1 MSEEKKYPK
10 VIVGA
15 FIFNDKDELF
25 LMKGTKWHG
34 KYIVPGGK
42 VEMNE
47 TLEESL
53 KREVKE
59 EINLDIEDIKLIGL
73 TDGLGLQKAYT
84 KEDNHFV
91 FVDNKAFAKDIKNIK
106 LNSEASEYKWLK
118 LEEWLKKDKAKFG
131 PYIYH
136 ILEKLKEGEDDYE
149 YKYKRALA
157 DYQNLLK
164 QTARDKEEFIKF
176 ANERLIEEILPVYDN
191 LKVSLNHAGDEEK
204 NNGWAEGIKHIVS
217 QFKNVLENIGVE
229 EIKTVGEKFDPNT
242 MEAVKQEII
251 EDPSTGSGQ
260 GKKDGMVASE
270 LSAGYKLKGKVI
282 RAARVAVFKMKHE

>member
-47 TLEESL
+47 TIEDAL

-59 EINLDIEDIKLIGL
+59 ETNLDIEDIKLIGL
-73 TDGLGLQKAYT
+73 TDGLGLDKAYT

-106 LNSEASEYKWLK
+106 LNDEASEYKWLK
-118 LEEWLKKDKAKFG
+118 LDEWLKKDKAKFG

-136 ILEKLKEGEDDYE
+136 ILEKLKDGEE
-149 YKYKRALA
+149 NFEHKYKKALA

-164 QTARDKEEFIKF
+164 RTAVEKQEFVKY
-176 ANERLIEEILPVYDN
+176 ANEQFLYEILPVYDN
-191 LKVSLNHAGDEEK
+191 LKLAVAHANVGANKTD
-204 NNGWAEGIKHIVS
+204 AVIEGVKYVLG
-217 QFKNVLENIGVE
+217 QFKNILENFGVK
-229 EIKTVGEKFDPNT
+229 EIKTVGEKFDHNT
-242 MEAVKQEII
+242 MEAI
-251 EDPSTGSGQ
+251 EKKETDDEE
-260 GKKDGMVASE
+260 KDGMVESE
-270 LSAGYKLKGKVI
+270 VMPGYVLGERVI
-282 RAARVAVFKMKHE
+282 RAARVVVFEVKHE

>member
-15 FIFNDKDELF
+15 FIFNDKGELF

-47 TLEESL
+47 TIEESL

-59 EINLDIEDIKLIGL
+59 ETNLDITDIKLIGL
-73 TDGLGLQKAYT
+73 TDGLGLQEAYT
-84 KEDNHFV
+84 KEDNHFI

-106 LNSEASEYKWLK
+106 LSDEASDYKWLK
-118 LEEWLKKDKAKFG
+118 LDEWLKKDETKFG

-136 ILEKLKEGEDDYE
+136 ILEKLKEGEDNYE

-164 QTARDKEEFIKF
+164 QTAREKEEFARY
-176 ANERLIEEILPVYDN
+176 ANEGIILEILPVYDN
-191 LKVSLNHAGDEEK
+191 LKVSLSHIGDEEK
-204 NNGWAEGIKHIVS
+204 KNGWAEGIKHIVS
-217 QFKNVLENIGVE
+217 QFKNILENIGVE
-229 EIKTVGEKFDPNT
+229 EIKTAGEKFDPNT
-242 MEAVKQEII
+242 MEAVSEEETENEKQ
-251 EDPSTGSGQ
+251 
-260 GKKDGMVASE
+260 DGMVESE

-282 RAARVAVFKMKHE
+282 RAARVAVYYHVTRNT

>member
-1 MSEEKKYPK
+1 MEKEVKYPK

-15 FIFNDKDELF
+15 FIFNDKGELF
-25 LMKGTKWHG
+25 LMKGAKWHG

-47 TLEESL
+47 TIEESL

-59 EINLDIEDIKLIGL
+59 ETNLDIEDIKLIGL
-73 TDGLGLQKAYT
+73 TDGSGLQEAYT

-106 LNSEASEYKWLK
+106 LSDEASDYKWLK
-118 LEEWLKKDKAKFG
+118 LEEWLKKDKTKFG

-136 ILEKLKEGEDDYE
+136 ILEKLKEGDADYE

-157 DYQNLLK
+157 DYQNLIK

-176 ANERLIEEILPVYDN
+176 ANERLIMEILPVYDN
-191 LKVSLNHAGDEEK
+191 LKVSLSHIGAEEK
-204 NNGWAEGIKHIVS
+204 KNGWVEGIKHIVS

-242 MEAVKQEII
+242 MEAVGEKETDEEKQDGIVESEIM
-251 EDPSTGSGQ
+251 P
-260 GKKDGMVASE
+260 
-270 LSAGYKLKGKVI
+270 GYKLRGREI
-282 RAARVAVFKMKHE
+282 RAARAVVYKLKN